1 MDLERTTLNLV
12 IEINTNPRVDLA
24 VANAEEVIPL
34 YLLCHPMMMSKLS
47 KKREKESR
55 RRVAS
60 FPEVIKMTPIAVVM
74 VNPIPHQVM
83 EAPTEMTTLTVVPTK
98 MTTLTVVPT
107 EMTTPTVALAEM
119 TTPTEAL
126 AETITLMEALVEM
139 TILTAVL
146 VEMIILTA
154 APVEMITLTAAP
166 VEMITLMAV
175 LVEMTILMAALAETI
190 TLMAL
195 ETDISLFYSTSHI
208 LNNLFKCI
216 HMKSI

>member
-47 KKREKESR
+47 KKREKENR
-55 RRVAS
+55 RRAAS
-60 FPEVIKMTPIAVVM
+60 FPEVIKMTLIAVVM

-83 EAPTEMTTLTVVPTK
+83 EAPTEMTTLTAVPTK

-107 EMTTPTVALAEM
+107 EMTTLTVALVEVITLMAALAEV

-126 AETITLMEALVEM
+126 VEMTTPMEALVETITPTEALVEM
-139 TILTAVL
+139 TIL
-146 VEMIILTA
+146 M
-154 APVEMITLTAAP
+154 AAP
-166 VEMITLMAV
+166 VEMITLMAA
-175 LVEMTILMAALAETI
+175 LVETI

-195 ETDISLFYSTSHI
+195 ETDISLFYSTSQI

-216 HMKSI
+216 HMKLI